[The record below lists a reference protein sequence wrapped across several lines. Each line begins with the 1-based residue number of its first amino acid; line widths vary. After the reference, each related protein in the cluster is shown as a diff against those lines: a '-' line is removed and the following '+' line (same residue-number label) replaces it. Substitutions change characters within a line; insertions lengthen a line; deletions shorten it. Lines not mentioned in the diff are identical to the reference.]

1 MMIINIKMRNYQWFK
16 KIIMRKIK
24 LKLLLFNK
32 IYFEFVNFI

>member
-1 MMIINIKMRNYQWFK
+1 MIIINIKMRNYQWFK